1 MADQTAF
8 LKLTLP
14 ANGEYQDTW
23 DQPINENNQKV
34 DAWAQAVQAEIQDAR
49 FGKSSLRLF
58 LTVAHNTDGSL
69 KPTTEMV
76 SSRNSYLYGDEDEEG
91 NDLDVP
97 QRLLKSDLEV
107 FDARAGYDSL
117 YQSLAARALNVSQ
130 VISGAKDANGY
141 PAWMG
146 YTGVNVH
153 VDGSATPLWMMI
165 NGNLCRVRDLQQV
178 ELSGVIQAKYIYAT
192 YTKGGVVRVDGDA
205 STAPPAAS
213 AGTIGSDGSKVR
225 ILQDLTVDFTTKDIQ
240 VGDVLTILGTG
251 SNAGVYQIKEIAP
264 SGNVNQL
271 KIYGVFPGGVSSGLN
286 YTVSDPLGVT
296 LGFDDEKVES
306 ADKLYLGES
315 DFDGFGATAVRPL
328 HFKDTFVS
336 EWRAVDVSSSAS
348 FEEIFNHGLYSD
360 AVDISVQAS
369 QADDGS
375 APIEELSLGSSTN
388 TLGVVVSNN
397 LAVSSGVLSGN
408 ITASLSGSLNPDRAV
423 RVQWTKY
430 KVFVKNLIAST
441 FYRDYTG
448 AARQSGFIRVLVKK
462 RV

>member
-1 MADQTAF
+1 
-8 LKLTLP
+8 
-14 ANGEYQDTW
+14 
-23 DQPINENNQKV
+23 
-34 DAWAQAVQAEIQDAR
+34 
-49 FGKSSLRLF
+49 
-58 LTVAHNTDGSL
+58 
-69 KPTTEMV
+69 
-76 SSRNSYLYGDEDEEG
+76 
-91 NDLDVP
+91 
-97 QRLLKSDLEV
+97 
-107 FDARAGYDSL
+107 
-117 YQSLAARALNVSQ
+117 
-130 VISGAKDANGY
+130 
-141 PAWMG
+141 
-146 YTGVNVH
+146 
-153 VDGSATPLWMMI
+153 
-165 NGNLCRVRDLQQV
+165 
-178 ELSGVIQAKYIYAT
+178 
-192 YTKGGVVRVDGDA
+192 
-205 STAPPAAS
+205 
-213 AGTIGSDGSKVR
+213 
-225 ILQDLTVDFTTKDIQ
+225 
-240 VGDVLTILGTG
+240 LTILGTG